1 MSTAT
6 HDAPSGAASAFGAGQ
21 HLLHWPRTLF
31 ARLALILCIGLA
43 LTQTLSV
50 WLTLTERDETT
61 ANMMMDYVEREVASS
76 VALLDN
82 LPPAERTAW
91 LPRLARRSYTFVL
104 GTGVP
109 GVAPDA
115 ELSQRYEMAITRGIG
130 KHYALTV
137 NAIPGSREHL
147 QVHLRLTDG
156 TPLTIDVRPQSSL
169 PLSRWLPLVLTLQL
183 VVLAVCCWLAVRV
196 ATRPLDALA
205 RAADGLGPDLKAEHL
220 DEEGPSEVARA
231 ARAFNAMQA
240 RIAGYMT
247 ERMQILASISHDLQ
261 TPITRMRLRVDTM
274 DDDTQG
280 AKLRQDLQ
288 EMEQLVKEGVA
299 YARTL
304 HGAAE
309 VPVRVDLDALLD
321 SLVCD
326 YTDAGSD
333 VLYETR
339 APIAI
344 VTRAKALKRIVGNF
358 ADNAL
363 KFAGAA
369 EIALSVGPG
378 EKQVTISVLDR
389 GPGIPEASL
398 EAVFEP
404 FYRLETSRNRGT
416 GGTGLGLA
424 IARQLASAMGAQLS
438 LHNRP
443 GGGLEARLV
452 LQDKG
457 AA

>member
-1 MSTAT
+1 MNAATHAASTA
-6 HDAPSGAASAFGAGQ
+6 AMSEGAAR
-21 HLLHWPRTLF
+21 HLLRWPRTLF

-43 LTQTLSV
+43 LAQTLSV

-82 LPPAERTAW
+82 LPPAERAAW
-91 LPRLARRSYTFVL
+91 LPRLARRSYMFVL
-104 GTGVP
+104 GEGVR

-115 ELSQRYEMAITRGIG
+115 QLSMRYESAISKGIG
-130 KHYALTV
+130 KHYAMTA
-137 NAIPGSREHL
+137 NAIPGNSEHF
-147 QVHLRLTDG
+147 QVHLRLSDG
-156 TPLTIDVRPQSSL
+156 TPLTIDVRPQHAL
-169 PLSRWLPLVLTLQL
+169 PLSRWLPLVLAGQL
-183 VVLAVCCWLAVRV
+183 IVLAVCCWLAVRV
-196 ATRPLDALA
+196 ATRPLKVLA
-205 RAADGLGPDLKAEHL
+205 KAADTLGPDLKAEHL
-220 DEEGPSEVARA
+220 DESGPSEVARA

-240 RIAGYMT
+240 RIAGYMA

-261 TPITRMRLRVDTM
+261 TPITRMRLRVDVM

-280 AKLRQDLQ
+280 ARLRQDLQ

-309 VPVRVDLDALLD
+309 VPVRLDLDSMLD
-321 SLVCD
+321 SIVCD
-326 YTDAGSD
+326 YIDAGSD
-333 VLYETR
+333 VRYDTR
-339 APIAI
+339 APLAV
-344 VTRAKALKRIVGNF
+344 VTRAQALKRIVGNF
-358 ADNAL
+358 VDNAL

-369 EIALSVGPG
+369 EIAVVKGPG
-378 EKQVTISVLDR
+378 DGEVTISVMDR
-389 GPGIPEASL
+389 GPGIPEESL

-424 IARQLASAMGAQLS
+424 IARQLAVAMGARLS

-452 LQDKG
+452 LQR
-457 AA
+457 A